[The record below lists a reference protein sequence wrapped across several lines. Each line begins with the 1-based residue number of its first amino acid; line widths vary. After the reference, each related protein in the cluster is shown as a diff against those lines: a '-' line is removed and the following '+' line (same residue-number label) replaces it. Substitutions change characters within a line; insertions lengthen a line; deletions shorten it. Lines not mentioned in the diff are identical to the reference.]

1 MFEDDCMAFVASHL
15 RGAFHG
21 VATIPPN
28 TFRGVTSARRRAA
41 SAAGDLVGGLDA
53 VDSIRERR
61 GSGSRAGGSNRR
73 SRERLVSHV
82 AVRTRV
88 RSASRKPLCRC
99 AFLPL
104 RIDYAVIIDIAT
116 KIACRHMIELSIH
129 DRRVV
134 HPTSWIAKESPQS

>member
-21 VATIPPN
+21 VATILPN
-28 TFRGVTSARRRAA
+28 TFRGVTSARQRAA

-82 AVRTRV
+82 VVRTRV
-88 RSASRKPLCRC
+88 RFARRKPLWCCVFR
-99 AFLPL
+99 PL
-104 RIDYAVIIDIAT
+104 HIDYAVIIDIAT
-116 KIACRHMIELSIH
+116 KIGCRHMIELSIY

-134 HPTSWIAKESPQS
+134 QPTSWIAQESSRS